1 MSGVIAA
8 LTTTTGEIYPSLPG
22 SVSAI
27 GTDAVGIAKGSVA
40 LLNTGVME
48 KTQNLGGGTTTV
60 QNWLNSSVFV
70 SQFEARYTIL
80 TGPALDIGTAATWQA
95 LSTSREWG
103 YQTALADNAGTGT
116 LEIRR
121 ASSGVVVATCAVT
134 LEADGS

>member
-1 MSGVIAA
+1 MSGILAA
-8 LTTTTGEIYPSLPG
+8 ATAAIDVFPSLPTT
-22 SVSAI
+22 VSAI
-27 GTDAVGIAKGSVA
+27 GTDPAGTAKGSIE
-40 LLNTGVME
+40 LLNTGVMQ

-60 QNWLNSSVFV
+60 QNWISSAAYV
-70 SQFEARYTIL
+70 SLFEARYTIL

-103 YQTALADNAGTGT
+103 YQTATLDNAGTGT

-134 LEADGS
+134 MEADGS

>member
-1 MSGVIAA
+1 MSGILAA
-8 LTTTTGEIYPSLPG
+8 ATAATEAYPSLPA

-27 GTDAVGIAKGSVA
+27 GTDPVGVAKGSIE
-40 LLNTGVME
+40 LLNTGVMQ

-70 SQFEARYTIL
+70 SLFEARYTIL

-103 YQTALADNAGTGT
+103 YQSAIADNAGTGT

-134 LEADGS
+134 MEADGS

>member
-1 MSGVIAA
+1 MGIQQM
-8 LTTTTGEIYPSLPG
+8 LMGGELRPSLPT

-27 GTDAVGIAKGSVA
+27 GTDPAGTAKGSVA

-60 QNWLNSSVFV
+60 QNWLGGAAAVGLY
-70 SQFEARYTIL
+70 EARYTIL
-80 TGPALDIGTAATWQA
+80 TGPALDIGTAATWQS

-103 YQTALADNAGTGT
+103 YQTSTLDNSGTGT

-121 ASSGVVVATCAVT
+121 AATGTVMATCAVT
-134 LEADGS
+134 MEADGS

>member
-8 LTTTTGEIYPSLPG
+8 STTPIDVYPSLPTT
-22 SVSAI
+22 VSAI
-27 GTDAVGIAKGSVA
+27 GIDASGTAKGSVE
-40 LLNTGVME
+40 LLNTGVMQ

-60 QNWLNSSVFV
+60 QNWLSSSAFV
-70 SQFEARYTIL
+70 GQFEAQYTIL

-103 YQTALADNAGTGT
+103 YQSATADHAGTGT

-134 LEADGS
+134 MEADGS